1 LNSLWLFN
9 TISNNISATPCCL
22 VLMIEKIGV
31 TTYSPQG
38 IDIVTS
44 TLRRCMEYTSLK
56 AELDKLSGVK
66 YQLHS

>member
-1 LNSLWLFN
+1 
-9 TISNNISATPCCL
+9 
-22 VLMIEKIGV
+22 MIEKIGV